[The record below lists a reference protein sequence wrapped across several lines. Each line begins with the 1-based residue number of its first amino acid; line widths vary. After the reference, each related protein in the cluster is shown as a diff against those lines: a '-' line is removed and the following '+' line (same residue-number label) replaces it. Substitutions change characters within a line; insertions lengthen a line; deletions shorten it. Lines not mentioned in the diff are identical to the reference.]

1 MKWNKEERIAYGK
14 IFRLALPI
22 IIQNLF
28 SAAISSADVIML
40 KDETIDENQPYEIFD
55 PEFIQ
60 KWSHVPFAAQ
70 SLDLKKA
77 GIRNTDALVLTEA
90 SCLTL
95 RYPAAH
101 MRIVPTA

>member
-40 KDETIDENQPYEIFD
+40 NL
-55 PEFIQ
+55 
-60 KWSHVPFAAQ
+60 
-70 SLDLKKA
+70 SL
-77 GIRNTDALVLTEA
+77 IHISE
-90 SCLTL
+90 
-95 RYPAAH
+95 
-101 MRIVPTA
+101 PTRH

>member
-40 KDETIDENQPYEIFD
+40 NSVGQSARSMRRCSPDYSAQ
-55 PEFIQ
+55 
-60 KWSHVPFAAQ
+60 AAT
-70 SLDLKKA
+70 A
-77 GIRNTDALVLTEA
+77 GSV
-90 SCLTL
+90 
-95 RYPAAH
+95 
-101 MRIVPTA
+101 